1 MGRKNINR
9 GFKQLRVW
17 NNSIELYILTCK
29 ILSKFPYETE
39 NELIQLIKSLQKFQF
54 MFQHSNIPTFQYSK
68 LTRYYPEEPYLITSA
83 RTLHK

>member
-1 MGRKNINR
+1 MERWKDGKMERKNINR

-54 MFQHSNIPTFQYSK
+54 MFQHSNIPTFQHSNIPMFQINQV
-68 LTRYYPEEPYLITSA
+68 LS
-83 RTLHK
+83 